1 MRPGEVLSVGAQL
14 ELLTRRSAFAIG
26 TGPQQVHSSVASQ
39 LAYRR
44 PVIIVADYDPRWPD
58 RFEALRS
65 EHASA
70 LADASV
76 AVIGIEHIG
85 STSVPGLAAKPVIDI
100 DIVVARSEVIA
111 AGDVLVSLGFRGI
124 GELGIPDR
132 WAFKEPERLAATNT
146 YVVVAGSLALRNHL
160 AIREHLRGDPSLRA
174 EYGAVKKLVAADAA
188 NIDDYGR
195 GKNSMVQKV
204 LAAAGL
210 SDEERASINGNSVP
224 SHDEIPR

>member
-1 MRPGEVLSVGAQL
+1 M
-14 ELLTRRSAFAIG
+14 
-26 TGPQQVHSSVASQ
+26 
-39 LAYRR
+39 
-44 PVIIVADYDPRWPD
+44 IIVADYDPHWPD

-65 EHASA
+65 EYASA

-210 SDEERASINGNSVP
+210 SDEERASINGNLVP